1 MTVTITQGKIA
12 RISRI
17 VPEFRRVQEK
27 PIKIFKSA
35 WPESILAKSQ
45 ILKLNT
51 RATQE
56 TASINI
62 KNGAIAK
69 GAPEGKKRSARYHW
83 CFTAA
88 K

>member
-51 RATQE
+51 RAT
-56 TASINI
+56 
-62 KNGAIAK
+62 
-69 GAPEGKKRSARYHW
+69 
-83 CFTAA
+83 
-88 K
+88 